1 VATAM
6 TKAMASRTKR
16 QWLRAS
22 VQGGG
27 GGLPGH

>member
-1 VATAM
+1 M

-16 QWLRAS
+16 QRLRAS

-27 GGLPGH
+27 GGLPGP